1 VACFVVSHEVPTDVP
16 GGSSQFTYLTE
27 GIDTAVRQAE
37 ARRRREGRLDFGRG
51 PLVNTPAPA

>member
-1 VACFVVSHEVPTDVP
+1 VVSHEVPTDVP